1 MNHATAAF
9 QAQHHFVLRCGQ
21 GQQGRDFVAQAFGGR
36 SLDIAVEI
44 EHEHPGF
51 GLGLFLLLLVGL
63 GLGLAQGLELVLV
76 EQGLLQAFAQLFVE
90 IIELAD
96 LQLAGRLA
104 PPLAA
109 QGRKTGQDHQNG
121 DHQGHGLGQKNGVLG
136 KKLHRDSSND
146 ARLERAR
153 DTSSIPMRRPCD
165 QP

>member
-36 SLDIAVEI
+36 SLDIAIEI
-44 EHEHPGF
+44 EHEHPGL
-51 GLGLFLLLLVGL
+51 GLGFFLLFLVGFS
-63 GLGLAQGLELVLV
+63 LGLAQGLELILV
-76 EQGLLQAFAQLFVE
+76 EQRLLQAFAQPFVE
-90 IIELAD
+90 IIEFAD
-96 LQLAGRLA
+96 LQLARRLA